1 MAIIW
6 KRLKILR
13 RTIRRL
19 ICRIAMHRCWVT
31 IAMIGIGLSVCV
43 PNATAD
49 ENWEYM
55 VWTTEEDY
63 WYVGPT
69 VSYGSRGHIQN
80 AKTFLKFV
88 PRKGSST
95 YLNIKKL
102 LQQDRVDPERF
113 EYFVETADVDCGT
126 GTFSVARIIFY
137 DSDDRAFCDTLFQR
151 PRQYAA
157 MPGSPYRVIA
167 DYLCSRGS
175 STFSIARS
183 LRLILTP

>member
-1 MAIIW
+1 MMF
-6 KRLKILR
+6 R
-13 RTIRRL
+13 RTIRSL

-31 IAMIGIGLSVCV
+31 IAMIGIGLSVCI
-43 PNATAD
+43 PHATAD

-69 VSYGSRGHIQN
+69 VSYGSRGRIQS
-80 AKTFLKFV
+80 AKTFLKGV
-88 PRKGSST
+88 PKKGSST
-95 YLNIKKL
+95 YLNIKRL
-102 LQQDRVDPERF
+102 LQQDRVNPERF
-113 EYFVETADVDCGT
+113 EYFVEAADIDCST
-126 GTFSVARIIFY
+126 GAFSIARVIFY
-137 DSDDRAFCDTLFQR
+137 DSDDNVFCDTLFQQ

-167 DYLCSRGS
+167 DYVCNRGS

>member
-1 MAIIW
+1 MIF
-6 KRLKILR
+6 R
-13 RTIRRL
+13 RTMTRAIHTT
-19 ICRIAMHRCWVT
+19 ATYRCWIT

-43 PNATAD
+43 PHATAD

-69 VSYGSRGHIQN
+69 VSYGSRGHIRS
-80 AKTFLKFV
+80 AKTFLKGV
-88 PRKGSST
+88 PKKGSST
-95 YLNIKKL
+95 YLNIKRL
-102 LQQDRVDPERF
+102 LRQDGVDPERF
-113 EYFVETADVDCGT
+113 EYFVEAADIDCRT
-126 GTFSVARIIFY
+126 GTFSIARVIFY
-137 DSDDRAFCDTLFQR
+137 DSDDNVFCDTLFQQ
-151 PRQYAA
+151 PRRYAA